1 MNAVTTG
8 HVDVP
13 GGRLP
18 IVDEG
23 AGPPIL
29 LMHAWIAD
37 LRAWDA
43 IVPFLTAAGHRVVRF
58 DMRGFGEAT
67 TDEVPFSHRAD
78 AIAVLDA
85 LGIGRTALV
94 GNSGGGRVAFDTA
107 IEFPDR
113 VVAVVGVG
121 AGLGGFSG
129 QATAEEQL
137 LEAEGERLENADPYD
152 PVALTDFEVRA
163 WVDGA
168 GQPPDRVASAIREA
182 VREMD
187 LPLNQPDRV
196 RGQSIALQPAANERL
211 TDLRCPVLAVA
222 GGLDLAEVTQVAQR
236 LAAGAPNA
244 RSLVWPD
251 VAHMIGMEVPERLA
265 ETIVEFLAPL
275 DRWA

>member
-1 MNAVTTG
+1 VSAVTTS

-29 LMHAWIAD
+29 LLHAWIAD
-37 LRAWDA
+37 LRAWDP
-43 IVPFLTAAGHRVVRF
+43 IVPNLTAAGHRVIRY
-58 DMRGFGEAT
+58 DARGFGAST
-67 TDEVPFSHRAD
+67 TDEVAFSHRAD

-85 LGIGRTALV
+85 LGIGRAALV

-107 IEFPDR
+107 VEFPDR

-121 AGLGGFSG
+121 AGLGGFFGES
-129 QATAEEQL
+129 TAEEQI

-152 PVALTDFEVRA
+152 PAALTDFEVRV
-163 WVDGA
+163 WVDGP
-168 GQPPDRVASAIREA
+168 GQRADRVAPAIREA

-187 LPLNQPDRV
+187 LPLNQPDRM
-196 RGQSIALQPAANERL
+196 RGTSIVLQPAANDRL
-211 TDLRCPVLAVA
+211 ADLRCPVLAVA
-222 GGLDLAEVTQVAQR
+222 GALDLSEVAQTALR
-236 LAAGAPNA
+236 LAAAAPNA
-244 RSLVWPD
+244 RALVWPD